1 MLKLQLQ
8 NVGQATI
15 VVKDLEGYTGFVAQ
29 VATGVTSTYEVSRD
43 LVQRLAPRLRDMETP
58 VLDVDGTV
66 LVGLRWAVLAGT
78 SDDRAMDEGL
88 AGLPSLTELQ
98 AANYST
104 GAGATDV
111 VAVGTGL
118 LGNQAKA
125 SLAVV
130 LGAAQLDLEAVTP
143 GGAGN
148 DISFIVGT
156 PAGGANVVA
165 VVGSQITVTP
175 KAGGDTVANIAAA
188 INADTD
194 ALLLVQATVG
204 AAGNIDAAIAEANLA
219 GGVGDGVSLSLGG
232 TACSITALTDTQITF
247 DAVAGISTATYW
259 IPLEYR
265 NGPHVSRITVLVA
278 A

>member
-58 VLDVDGTV
+58 VLGVDGTI

-88 AGLPSLTELQ
+88 AGLPSLTEFQ
-98 AANYST
+98 AASYST
-104 GAGATDV
+104 GAGGTDL
-111 VAVGTGL
+111 VAAGTGL
-118 LGNQAKA
+118 LGNQTKA

-148 DISFIVGT
+148 DISFVVAT
-156 PAGGANVVA
+156 PAGVGNVIA

-232 TACSITALTDTQITF
+232 TACSITELTDTQITF
-247 DAVAGISTATYW
+247 DVVSGISTATYW